1 MTKHLMKMTYKYS
14 IVEESEDGKSNKA
27 ILENIV
33 PACFVVQV
41 SKYVQVLNIHSN
53 TCKQSN

>member
-1 MTKHLMKMTYKYS
+1 MKRTYKYS
-14 IVEESEDGKSNKA
+14 IVEECENGKSNKA

-33 PACFVVQV
+33 PEYFVVQV
-41 SKYVQVLNIHSN
+41 SKYIQVLSVCN

>member
-33 PACFVVQV
+33 PACFVVKDQ
-41 SKYVQVLNIHSN
+41 N
-53 TCKQSN
+53 TVEI

>member
-1 MTKHLMKMTYKYS
+1 MTKHLMKKTYKYS
-14 IVEESEDGKSNKA
+14 IVEECKDGKSNKA

-33 PACFVVQV
+33 PAYFVVQV
-41 SKYVQVLNIHSN
+41 SKYIQVLNVCN